1 MSLTKEV
8 TADKIEVV
16 TTEGGSVVQVRT
28 ATRIVEDGAVIS
40 QSYHRHVI
48 NSGDDWSSEP
58 SNVQAICNAVFGA

>member
-16 TTEGGSVVQVRT
+16 ATENGTVVQVRT
-28 ATRIVEDGAVIS
+28 ATSVLENGEVIS
-40 QSYHRHVI
+40 SSYHRHVI

>member
-16 TTEGGSVVQVRT
+16 TTEDGQVVQVRT

-48 NSGDDWSSEP
+48 NSGDDWTSEP
-58 SNVQAICNAVFGA
+58 SNVQAICNAVFS

>member
-8 TADKIEVV
+8 SADKIEVV
-16 TTEGGSVVQVRT
+16 TAGDTTVVQVRT
-28 ATRIVEDGAVIS
+28 ATRVLEDGAVIS

>member
-16 TTEGGSVVQVRT
+16 TGENGSVVQVRT
-28 ATRIVEDGAVIS
+28 ATKIVENGEVIS
-40 QSYHRHVI
+40 SSYHRHVI

>member
-1 MSLTKEV
+1 MSLTKET

-16 TTEGGSVVQVRT
+16 ATEDGQVVQVRT

-40 QSYHRHVI
+40 KSYHRHVI

>member
-16 TTEGGSVVQVRT
+16 TADDTTVVQVRT
-28 ATRIVEDGAVIS
+28 ATSISEDGAVIS

>member
-16 TTEGGSVVQVRT
+16 AVEGGSVVQVRT